1 MGSIYTNIIY
11 NEVRWLGGRW
21 AVRGVADR
29 DRCFVAAACR
39 SFRCFIFLFFFHVLL
54 HAKCCV
60 LACVAFRVSVTVLF
74 LLLFL
79 NCDRVLLC

>member
-39 SFRCFIFLFFFHVLL
+39 SFRCFIFLFFFS
-54 HAKCCV
+54 CV
-60 LACVAFRVSVTVLF
+60 AACKMLRACVRCVSCERDCTFPSFVLK
-74 LLLFL
+74 L
-79 NCDRVLLC
+79 

>member
-1 MGSIYTNIIY
+1 MKCGGLVGGGQYGA
-11 NEVRWLGGRW
+11 WLIGIGVSWLLLVGRF
-21 AVRGVADR
+21 GVLFS
-29 DRCFVAAACR
+29 C
-39 SFRCFIFLFFFHVLL
+39 FFFHVLL